1 MNTTTYN
8 INIYTYQIMLFS
20 EGFVM
25 AKVLS
30 KKMTGLFDLMKEQMS
45 KQDHYDYGL
54 RNTKSI
60 LVAAGMRVSLII

>member
-1 MNTTTYN
+1 
-8 INIYTYQIMLFS
+8 MLLS

-30 KKMTGLFDLMKEQMS
+30 NKMTVLFKLLKEQMS

-60 LVAAGMRVSLII
+60 LVAAGSESEQSQICQRIYCCTEL

>member
-1 MNTTTYN
+1 MMLPDMAM
-8 INIYTYQIMLFS
+8 IAEIMLFS

-45 KQDHYDYGL
+45 KQANIQHSQ
-54 RNTKSI
+54 TSSI
-60 LVAAGMRVSLII
+60 CWLLMGNILGPLTFETL